1 VVDLDRARGCSKA
14 SAANGVYRRLQLKKP
29 SDLTAAKDWGLAC
42 AGFLVD
48 QVGMGGCLVWSW

>member
-1 VVDLDRARGCSKA
+1 MVDLDRARGCSKA
-14 SAANGVYRRLQLKKP
+14 SAANGVYRRLQLKRP

-48 QVGMGGCLVWSW
+48 QVGMGGCLV